1 MNNPFF
7 KLVCSAAAVV
17 AMSSQAFA
25 QTKPAAK
32 DSCVSPWQQGIDEFP
47 AQPAAAPNP
56 MAAIATKGWDV
67 SFDASFIYWHADQE
81 YMDLGKTDTTA
92 GLSSTANTTVAFTDN
107 SYNPGFKVGLGF
119 GTGYDGW
126 VGNVEY
132 TWLHQTDSTS
142 IGAPTADTAAGATAA
157 WTNNDWYTGTTTAPA
172 SAIKLQAGSINAN
185 WKLQID
191 QLDANLSRPYYQG
204 RDLTIL
210 PYAGMRG
217 LWIRQR
223 NDINMVYLA
232 TPTAPAAV
240 SQNLSQSWAV
250 GPDMG
255 LNAHWLLGWGFRFEG
270 FGGGSILYTR
280 YTKVAHSEANS
291 SPGVA
296 FGTAGVTSTGSI
308 TNYNCLR
315 PTLEAGVG
323 LGWGTYFSNLGYAF
337 DLMARYDFMVLFQQN
352 MMRYN
357 TRLVNVLSTS
367 TNPIGDLHLH
377 GLTLTARMDF

>member
-25 QTKPAAK
+25 QTKTAAK

-81 YMDLGKTDTTA
+81 FMDLAVTDVATTDLA
-92 GLSSTANTTVAFTDN
+92 STSTTVLFTDY
-107 SYNPGFKVGLGF
+107 SYKPGFKVGFGF

-132 TWLHQTDSTS
+132 TWLHQTVSTS
-142 IGAPTADTAAGATAA
+142 TGAAPADAGVTSA
-157 WTNNDWYTGTTTAPA
+157 WTNNDWFAIDDTAGPL
-172 SAIKLQAGSINAN
+172 LQASSVNAK
-185 WKLQID
+185 WKLQVD
-191 QLDANLSRPYYQG
+191 LLDANLSRPYYQG

-223 NDINMVYLA
+223 NDINMVYL
-232 TPTAPAAV
+232 TNPTAPPATSNNV
-240 SQNLSQSWAV
+240 SQSWAV

-255 LNAHWLLGWGFRFEG
+255 VNAHWLLGMGFRFEG
-270 FGGGSILYTR
+270 FGGGSVLYTR
-280 YTKVAHSEANS
+280 YTKVAHSQANAT
-291 SPGVA
+291 P
-296 FGTAGVTSTGSI
+296 GTATLRDGASGSF
-308 TNYNCLR
+308 TDYGCLR

-337 DLMARYDFMVLFQQN
+337 DLVARYDFMVLFQQN
-352 MMRYN
+352 MMRFN
-357 TRLVNVLSTS
+357 DMLINPFVDGL
-367 TNPIGDLHLH
+367 NPIGDLHLH
-377 GLTLTARMDF
+377 GLTLSARMDF